1 METMKLNLVDRKL
14 VEGYSDAALNRKVV
28 LFGSYYFLSGFAFL
42 LLSVSGYR
50 PFSNLFSKVFFFIAL
65 LVLFFSFS
73 FFRKIVDSERKNPL
87 IGSSRKLGLILL
99 VPLLLVLSAIPLSFL
114 FVKYA
119 ISDGDVSLKLNV
131 FLFLPVVLVLMSV
144 TYFFLYHSVMVSL
157 NSAIRDYRVNHKKDA
172 EVNDDLSSSKR
183 TENGTLTEG
192 EKVDRK
198 RNLDVCY
205 LSSLFASA
213 FLSISGYR
221 PFLNSYTIVLFVLS
235 IVLLAIFLFSMVR
248 LLALEKRVKVLSGK
262 QLASFLL
269 LSLMQIVVSFVLSQ
283 VLGYTILTGYVT
295 DLFLLTIQ
303 VNLVLFVLSETVG
316 LYLHFHVHSFSTQN

>member
-1 METMKLNLVDRKL
+1 METVKLNLVDRKL
-14 VEGYSDAALNRKVV
+14 VEGYSDVALNHKVV

-50 PFSNLFSKVFFFIAL
+50 PFSNLFSKVFFFVA
-65 LVLFFSFS
+65 
-73 FFRKIVDSERKNPL
+73 
-87 IGSSRKLGLILL
+87 LL
-99 VPLLLVLSAIPLSFL
+99 VPLLPVLSSIPLSFL

-119 ISDGDVSLKLNV
+119 VIDGDVSLNLNV

-144 TYFFLYHSVMVSL
+144 TYFFLYHSVMVPL
-157 NSAIRDYRVNHKKDA
+157 NSAIKDYRVNHKRDA
-172 EVNDDLSSSKR
+172 EVNDGLSSSERVK
-183 TENGTLTEG
+183 NVNLTEG
-192 EKVDRK
+192 EKEDRK

-235 IVLLAIFLFSMVR
+235 VVLLAIYLFSMIH
-248 LLALEKRVKVLSGK
+248 LLILEKRDKVLSGK

-283 VLGYTILTGYVT
+283 VLGYTILTGYIT

-303 VNLVLFVLSETVG
+303 VNLVLFVLS
-316 LYLHFHVHSFSTQN
+316 